1 MTDTSQSPSIR
12 LDWQRIATNFAV
24 LAVCAFVLF
33 ILAALLN
40 GLAALL
46 RLSTPEHLTGVVTAL
61 GSSSSLQAMMAI
73 WLLAAAVVIVAPR
86 LWGALSVTTALLFD
100 LGYGVLGALT
110 GFSLGIGIFGGG
122 WMPLVWALVY
132 SVVVWLGY
140 LALQRF
146 HPLSDVKAHGRNRWI
161 LAAILV
167 VAAPALLL
175 WG

>member
-1 MTDTSQSPSIR
+1 MNATQDNPSLG
-12 LDWQRIATNFAV
+12 LDWRRIAVNFAV
-24 LAVCAFVLF
+24 LAGCAFVLF
-33 ILAALLN
+33 VLAALLN
-40 GLAALL
+40 GLASLL

-61 GSSSSLQAMMAI
+61 GNSSSLQAMMAI
-73 WLLAAAVVIVAPR
+73 WLLAAAMVIVAPR

-100 LGYGVLGALT
+100 LGYGVLGALS

-140 LALQRF
+140 VALRRF
-146 HPLSDVKAHGRNRWI
+146 LPLSEMAGRNRWI
-161 LAAILV
+161 FAAILV